1 VSAAIDRFRHD
12 YEAALGEHLA
22 SRSEAGLSVA
32 YELGRRA
39 LSEGISL
46 LEIASIHLAA
56 AGRSPGGPPGG
67 GAAAGDSEARAE
79 AGTQFLLQGMA
90 AFDMAQRGFWE
101 AQERTRVEQGHVARL
116 QTLAEASVAVIACPS
131 LADRF
136 PEIAKQALVVAGGGE
151 AAILFHAEDGVLQ
164 SSTSEVPP
172 AVAAA
177 MAEVVDSGQ
186 ARPSTVASGLVV
198 PITGPRAS
206 TPGAIAVWGSRDGL
220 GPLDEAILA
229 QFAQMASE
237 ALHNAQVYE
246 EMRRIAVTLQ
256 HSLLPKALPELPGLV
271 LGARYLPGGAGLD
284 VGGDWYDVFP
294 LGAGRLGVVI
304 GDVVGRGVPAAAIM
318 GQLQLAVRACA
329 LEGGSPATVVNRV
342 NNLIQNL
349 DVPQMATLIFGVVE
363 PDSATLSL
371 TSAGHPPPLVVEPDG
386 TARFLSLHPVAPL
399 GIEPGTARE
408 TVEVL
413 LPGST
418 VILYTD
424 GLVER
429 RGATIDDGLG
439 NLLRAATGS
448 NGDIE
453 SLCDRLVETLGA
465 EGSPDD
471 VALLAL
477 RLTPPERERFEL
489 TIPGQPRLLAP
500 ARRAL
505 RQWLSQAG
513 AERGEVEDLV
523 LACGEA
529 AANALEHAYGPGED
543 GMLRIEA
550 VEHGGEVTITV
561 TDSGHWRPRAERPGG
576 RGFHLMSSLTDEV
589 EVIPGPH
596 GTVVHLRRRLGAQP
610 QPRDPSFSAP
620 GVDPAEGLASSAEVV
635 VVRIEEEI
643 DLSNADRLGAQVA
656 KAVPNSAAG
665 LVVDLSGVDYIDSA
679 GIGLLSKVSERLQRR
694 RQHLAVVVPE
704 ESPVRRVLVVSA
716 FDRVVDLAASV
727 EDATSRVRAAL
738 R

>member
-1 VSAAIDRFRHD
+1 MSEAIEVFRQD
-12 YEAALGEHLA
+12 YEAALAEHLA

-39 LSEGISL
+39 MSEGTSL

-56 AGRSPGGPPGG
+56 VGRPRGVGVVT
-67 GAAAGDSEARAE
+67 GDAEARAE

-116 QTLAEASVAVIACPS
+116 QTLAEASVAVIARPS

-151 AAILFHAEDGVLQ
+151 AAIQFHAEDGVME
-164 SSTSEVPP
+164 SSTSDVPA

-177 MAEVVDSGQ
+177 MTKVVESGQ
-186 ARPSTVASGLVV
+186 ARPSAVANWLAV
-198 PITGPRAS
+198 PITGPRGS
-206 TPGAIAVWGSRDGL
+206 TSGVVAVWGSREGL
-220 GPLDEAILA
+220 GPIDEAILA

-271 LGARYLPGGAGLD
+271 LGARYLPGSAGLD

-363 PDSATLSL
+363 PDSSTLSL
-371 TSAGHPPPLVVEPDG
+371 TSAGHPPPLVVERDG

-413 LPGST
+413 QPGST
-418 VILYTD
+418 VVLYTD

-429 RGATIDDGLG
+429 RGATIDDGLE
-439 NLLRAATGS
+439 NLLRAASGS
-448 NGDIE
+448 NGDVE
-453 SLCDRLVETLGA
+453 ALCDRLVHALGA
-465 EGSPDD
+465 EASSDD

-489 TIPGQPRLLAP
+489 NMPGDPRLLAP

-543 GMLRIEA
+543 GVLRIEA
-550 VEHGGEVTITV
+550 LERGGEITITV
-561 TDSGHWRPRAERPGG
+561 SDSGQWRPRAERPGG

-589 EVIPGPH
+589 EVIPGPG
-596 GTVVHLRRRLGAQP
+596 GTAVHLRRRLGT
-610 QPRDPSFSAP
+610 QPRSREPAFSAP
-620 GVDPAEGLASSAEVV
+620 GGERDDGPAGNVEVV
-635 VVRIEEEI
+635 VVRIEEEV
-643 DLSNADRLGAQVA
+643 DLSNAERLGAQVA

-665 LVVDLSGVDYIDSA
+665 LVVDLSGVAYIDSA
-679 GIGLLSKVSERLQRR
+679 GISLLFKLSERLQRR

-716 FDRVVDLAASV
+716 FDRVVDLASSV
-727 EDATSRVRAAL
+727 EDASSRVRTAV

>member
-1 VSAAIDRFRHD
+1 VTEAADRFRHD
-12 YEAALGEHLA
+12 YEAALDAHLG
-22 SRSEAGLSVA
+22 SRTEAGLSVA

-39 LSEGISL
+39 VAEGISL
-46 LEIASIHLAA
+46 LEMASMHLGATA
-56 AGRSPGGPPGG
+56 RVPAG
-67 GAAAGDSEARAE
+67 GAAADSETMAE
-79 AGTQFLLQGMA
+79 AATQFLLQAMA
-90 AFDMAQRGFWE
+90 TFDMAQRGFWE
-101 AQERTRVEQGHVARL
+101 AQERTRVEQRHVTRL
-116 QTLAEASVAVIACPS
+116 QTLAEASIAVIGRPS
-131 LADRF
+131 LADRC
-136 PEIAKQALVVAGGGE
+136 PEIAKQALVVAGGGD
-151 AAILFHAEDGVLQ
+151 AAIRFQSEDGLMQ
-164 SSTSEVPP
+164 SSTSDIPP

-177 MAEVVDSGQ
+177 MGEV
-186 ARPSTVASGLVV
+186 ARGGSPQRTSSWLVV
-198 PITGPRAS
+198 PITGPRAG
-206 TPGAIAVWGSRDGL
+206 TAGVIAVWGASDGL
-220 GPLDEAILA
+220 GPLDGAIFA

-271 LGARYLPGGAGLD
+271 LGARYLPGGAGSD

-329 LEGGSPATVVNRV
+329 LEGGSPATVVNRL

-363 PDSATLSL
+363 PDSATLRL

-386 TARFLSLHPVAPL
+386 TARFLTLHPVAPL

-408 TVEVL
+408 TVEEL
-413 LPGST
+413 HPGST
-418 VILYTD
+418 VVLYTD

-429 RGATIDDGLG
+429 RGATIDDGLA
-439 NLLRAATGS
+439 NLLQAAAGS

-453 SLCDRLVETLGA
+453 SLCDRLVKALGA
-465 EGSPDD
+465 DDSSDD

-477 RLTPPERERFEL
+477 RLIPVERERFEL
-489 TIPGQPRLLAP
+489 TVPGDPRLLAP

-505 RQWLSQAG
+505 RQWLAQAG
-513 AERGEVEDLV
+513 AEREEVEDLV

-529 AANALEHAYGPGED
+529 AANALEHAYGPGDD
-543 GMLRIEA
+543 GTVRIEA
-550 VEHGGEVTITV
+550 VEDGGEVSITV
-561 TDSGHWRPRAERPGG
+561 TDAGRWRPRAERPGG

-589 EVIPGPH
+589 EVVPGSS
-596 GTVVHLRRRLGAQP
+596 GTAVHLRRRLGAQP
-610 QPRDPSFSAP
+610 RPRAP
-620 GVDPAEGLASSAEVV
+620 WSPAPEAESDRATSSAEVV
-635 VVRIEEEI
+635 VVRIEEEV

-665 LVVDLSGVDYIDSA
+665 LVIDLSGAAYIDSA
-679 GIGLLSKVSERLQRR
+679 GIGLLFKLGERLQRR
-694 RQHLAVVVPE
+694 RQHLAVVVPD
-704 ESPVRRVLVVSA
+704 ESPLRRVLVMSA

-727 EDATSRVRAAL
+727 EDASSRVRTAV

>member
-1 VSAAIDRFRHD
+1 MSEAIDRFRHD
-12 YEAALGEHLA
+12 YEAALADHLS

-56 AGRSPGGPPGG
+56 TGRPPEED
-67 GAAAGDSEARAE
+67 AEPRAE
-79 AGTQFLLQGMA
+79 AGTQFMLQGMA

-101 AQERTRVEQGHVARL
+101 AQERTLFEQGHVARL
-116 QTLAEASVAVIACPS
+116 QTLAEASVAVIAHPS
-131 LADRF
+131 LADRL
-136 PEIAKQALVVAGGGE
+136 PEIAKQALVVAGGGD
-151 AAILFHAEDGVLQ
+151 AAIQFYAEDGVME
-164 SSTSEVPP
+164 SSTSDVPA

-177 MAEVVDSGQ
+177 MTKVVESGQ
-186 ARPSTVASGLVV
+186 ARPSAVANWLAV
-198 PITGPRAS
+198 PITGPRGS
-206 TPGAIAVWGSRDGL
+206 TSGVIAVWGGRDGL
-220 GPLDEAILA
+220 GPIDEAILA

-237 ALHNAQVYE
+237 ALHNAQLFE
-246 EMRRIAVTLQ
+246 ETRSIAVTLQ

-271 LGARYLPGGAGLD
+271 LGARYLPGSAGLD

-294 LGAGRLGVVI
+294 LGAGRLGIVI

-349 DVPQMATLIFGVVE
+349 DMPQMATLIFGVVE
-363 PDSATLSL
+363 PDSSTLSL
-371 TSAGHPPPLVVEPDG
+371 TSAGHPPPLVVQPDG
-386 TARFLSLHPVAPL
+386 VARFLSLHPVAPL

-413 LPGST
+413 QPGST
-418 VILYTD
+418 VVLYTD

-448 NGDIE
+448 DGDIE
-453 SLCDRLVETLGA
+453 ALCDRLVQDLDA
-465 EGSPDD
+465 EDSSDD

-477 RLTPPERERFEL
+477 RLTVPERERFEL
-489 TIPGQPRLLAP
+489 NLPGEPRLLAP

-543 GMLRIEA
+543 GFLRIEA
-550 VEHGGEVTITV
+550 FDRSGEITITV
-561 TDSGHWRPRAERPGG
+561 SDSGHWRPRAERPGG

-589 EVIPGPH
+589 EVIPGPR
-596 GTVVHLRRRLGAQP
+596 GTTVHLRRRLGT
-610 QPRDPSFSAP
+610 QPRPRELVFSTPSGA
-620 GVDPAEGLASSAEVV
+620 GEDGPAASVEVV
-635 VVRIEEEI
+635 VVRLEEEV
-643 DLSNADRLGAQVA
+643 DLSNAERLGAQVA

-665 LVVDLSGVDYIDSA
+665 LVVDLSGVAYIDSA
-679 GIGLLSKVSERLQRR
+679 GISLLFKLSERLQRR

-704 ESPVRRVLVVSA
+704 DSPVRRVLVVSA

-727 EDATSRVRAAL
+727 EDASSRVRTAL